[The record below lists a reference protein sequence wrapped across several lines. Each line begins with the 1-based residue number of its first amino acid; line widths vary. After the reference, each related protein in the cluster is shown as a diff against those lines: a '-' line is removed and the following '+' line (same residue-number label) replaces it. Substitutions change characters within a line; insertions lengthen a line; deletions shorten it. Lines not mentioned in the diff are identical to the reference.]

1 MPKNT
6 KNTAALSPAVLSM
19 PKYTAVNVH
28 RQMTDVVQPIL
39 PMSSKV
45 QCLSRS
51 RLIGRP
57 RLSLQ
62 QGKDISLQEDTE
74 NKNTLPHRSRRFR
87 NRTRVTTTH
96 CRLPLQPMPLS
107 SKIVA
112 SRPYTPALKNGK
124 KNSVRMS
131 WLSQALGTCPFRGSN
146 AIPPDLVTETSVW
159 RSPN

>member
-1 MPKNT
+1 MPENT

-19 PKYTAVNVH
+19 PKYTAVNVD
-28 RQMTDVVQPIL
+28 RQMTNAVQPIL
-39 PMSSKV
+39 PISSKV
-45 QCLSRS
+45 QRLSRS

-87 NRTRVTTTH
+87 NRTRVTSTH
-96 CRLPLQPMPLS
+96 CRLPLQPVPLF

-112 SRPYTPALKNGK
+112 SRPYTPAPQKWQKICSNVLAKPGTGY
-124 KNSVRMS
+124 MS
-131 WLSQALGTCPFRGSN
+131 LSR
-146 AIPPDLVTETSVW
+146 IERDTS
-159 RSPN
+159 RFSD